1 MQPVNR
7 SPIRPKLPSF
17 HDFGEFR
24 ETKVRYMRVENWDAR
39 DQRPTPATR
48 IEIKFDSEI
57 WIDDYAGS
65 LYLGKFF
72 ELQLN
77 PYW

>member
-1 MQPVNR
+1 
-7 SPIRPKLPSF
+7 
-17 HDFGEFR
+17 
-24 ETKVRYMRVENWDAR
+24 MRVENWDAR
-39 DQRPTPATR
+39 DQRPTPPTG

-72 ELQLN
+72 EHQLN
-77 PYW
+77 HHC